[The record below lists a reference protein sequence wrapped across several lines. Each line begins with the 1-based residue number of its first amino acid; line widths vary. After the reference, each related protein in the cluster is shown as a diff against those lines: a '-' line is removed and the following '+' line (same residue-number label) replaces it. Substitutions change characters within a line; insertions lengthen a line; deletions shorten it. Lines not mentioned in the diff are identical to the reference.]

1 MKKLFTLFLALV
13 ASVGMMKATVYNG
26 TCGTNLKWSLNT
38 EDSTLVI
45 TGSGAMTSWAASS
58 YVPWYGY
65 TSCIA
70 YVSLPTG
77 LTDMSST
84 MFFFELSKV
93 KEISVDSENANFS
106 SEEGIL
112 FNKEK
117 TRLLRYPPKKQGA
130 YTIPNSVTAIAEN
143 AFYGCRLT
151 SIIIHDKVTSIGNYA
166 FNSCA
171 IEQGVYISDLS
182 AWCNILFGIQTG
194 SCPLYNAHKLYLND
208 EEITNLIIPEDVTSI
223 GDCAFEGCTNIT
235 SITIPNSVTS
245 IGVRA
250 FSGCYNLTQVHITD
264 IAAWCNIKF
273 GSNPLSTAQ
282 HLFLN
287 ETEITDIVVPDG
299 VTSIGHSTFYG
310 WKGMTSV
317 TFPESLTNIGG
328 SAFYGCTGLTSI
340 TLPDNLTSIGDN
352 AFSGCTGLTSITLPE
367 SLTSIGDNAFSGCTN
382 ISGELTIPNSVNSI
396 GTSAFY
402 GCNFSKVTINSNAWL
417 SATHTV
423 NTKNNF
429 WKVFGGQELEVV
441 IGDNVKSIG
450 AYIFWASKIH
460 KVTIPNS
467 VKNIGKSAFAT
478 CPNLI
483 SITIPDSITSIS
495 VSAFDN
501 CTKLESAHMGKSVTS
516 IGQYAFRYTSNSLK
530 YIEMTNPTPPDSINV
545 YQCSLTQSSTELRV
559 PAEYLEAYKNAPYWR
574 NFKYINAIDGAE
586 HTVIFYDWNGNELS
600 RVQVPD
606 GGSAVDLAPTP
617 PAVEHQVFIGW
628 SQGLT
633 NVTQSMTVYAQYEPV
648 KVFVQFVDWDGT
660 VLKSDSVYY
669 QGWVEA
675 PDNPYRRRYYF
686 TGWDKTFTWEDLVTD
701 LVITAQYEA
710 LPEGSSFVRED
721 GGIHALF
728 SVGEDKQVL
737 FSRGNLQ
744 FNAAKGS
751 HACADGTTQAGTW
764 RFAPEQYN
772 VRTWENY
779 NRGSEYDNW
788 IDLFAF
794 GATGYNGNLPTMD
807 ETTVSREMDG
817 ERSYYDF
824 GLYNAISNG
833 GNNPGEWRM
842 FTQNE
847 WRYLIQQRPH
857 ANKLHAHAKI
867 PREYDYIYGV
877 IVLPDD
883 GDTTLIYKEIDYNDP
898 EAYLNYDPSVPTYTL
913 AEWRQLEAKGALFFP
928 AGGLGLVNN
937 GYFNVNAIENGYYL
951 VSFTPPSNYT
961 NLLAIGFDTTTI
973 WSGLNTNPECI
984 SVRLVKDA
992 PISHLNAVAN
1002 NSSYG
1007 SISGETIYFGEDITI
1022 TATPNEGY
1030 HFVQWSDGITD
1041 NPRTFTLT
1049 GDSIITAEFAPNTYT
1064 LNVSCDEEQGTI
1076 EGESGSFDYLSE
1088 HVLTANAHYGYTFD
1102 KWSDGVTEN
1111 PRTLLLT
1118 HDTTITAIFNI
1129 NHYPIMFLNWNG
1141 ERLSSQSVA
1150 YNHAAEAPQLPER
1163 EGYIFM
1169 GWTADI
1175 EHIIDTTF
1183 AIALYDKVG
1192 VEVTY
1197 KAEDGETIFSE
1208 HADLHLP
1215 AAPII
1220 AGKSFKGWLTESA
1233 DSENGIVLRA
1243 TYTFD
1248 NPTTHD
1254 DVTITPS
1261 SNSAYV
1267 IFPFITG
1274 ALTYQLVIRDLFG
1287 NVVCKIMFS
1296 ATGHLLGIAFAPSR
1310 NRESQQATQ
1319 TTGFNFTVEGLD
1331 ANTTYEYEF
1340 VANDDTDEV
1349 IETLSGS
1356 FTTTAE
1362 VPTDNEQ
1369 VNSPSAVRKYLEDG
1383 HLMINANAHIFDSQ
1397 GKMVR

>member
-1 MKKLFTLFLALV
+1 MRKIYTLIIALV
-13 ASVGMMKATVYNG
+13 ASIGMTKAEVYSG
-26 TCGTNLKWSLNT
+26 TCGVDGDNLTWELNT

-45 TGSGAMTSWAASS
+45 TGSGAMTSWNLNMQYFAPWKS
-58 YVPWYGY
+58 YSG
-65 TSCIA
+65 SIRS
-70 YVSLPTG
+70 VSLPMG
-77 LTDMSST
+77 LTNIGEFAFYSCYNLTDISFPNTITSIESCAFDGCQKLETINIPSSMT
-84 MFFFELSKV
+84 SINSFAFLRSGNLKTIVVENDNPV
-93 KEISVDSENANFS
+93 YDSRENCNAII
-106 SEEGIL
+106 ETAT
-112 FNKEK
+112 NKLVLGSIN
-117 TRLLRYPPKKQGA
+117 TI
-130 YTIPNSVTAIAEN
+130 IPNSVTCIGRDAFRDSNIKDLSIPNNVTTIEDRAFWSCKIESISIPYSLTNIATRAFEGSSLKRVVINSKSIQNYKNTFGEQVREYVLEDSITEINQSAFKNSYQLESIALSTKITTIGNYAFQYCTKLDNFNIPDSVNVIAYGVFYGCSGLTSISVPDKVQSIASN
-143 AFYGCRLT
+143 AFYGC
-151 SIIIHDKVTSIGNYA
+151 S
-166 FNSCA
+166 
-171 IEQGVYISDLS
+171 
-182 AWCNILFGIQTG
+182 
-194 SCPLYNAHKLYLND
+194 KLQSL
-208 EEITNLIIPEDVTSI
+208 
-223 GDCAFEGCTNIT
+223 
-235 SITIPNSVTS
+235 
-245 IGVRA
+245 
-250 FSGCYNLTQVHITD
+250 
-264 IAAWCNIKF
+264 
-273 GSNPLSTAQ
+273 
-282 HLFLN
+282 HL
-287 ETEITDIVVPDG
+287 G
-299 VTSIGHSTFYG
+299 
-310 WKGMTSV
+310 
-317 TFPESLTNIGG
+317 
-328 SAFYGCTGLTSI
+328 
-340 TLPDNLTSIGDN
+340 
-352 AFSGCTGLTSITLPE
+352 
-367 SLTSIGDNAFSGCTN
+367 
-382 ISGELTIPNSVNSI
+382 
-396 GTSAFY
+396 
-402 GCNFSKVTINSNAWL
+402 
-417 SATHTV
+417 
-423 NTKNNF
+423 
-429 WKVFGGQELEVV
+429 
-441 IGDNVKSIG
+441 KSILSLSQDAFISCG
-450 AYIFWASKIH
+450 AIKRID
-460 KVTIPNS
+460 
-467 VKNIGKSAFAT
+467 
-478 CPNLI
+478 
-483 SITIPDSITSIS
+483 ITT
-495 VSAFDN
+495 
-501 CTKLESAHMGKSVTS
+501 
-516 IGQYAFRYTSNSLK
+516 
-530 YIEMTNPTPPDSINV
+530 PTPPDSINV
-545 YQCSLTQSSTELRV
+545 YQCGLSQLSIELLV
-559 PAEYLEAYKNAPYWR
+559 PEENLEAYKNAPYWR

-628 SQGLT
+628 SQDLS

-648 KVFVQFVDWDGT
+648 KVLVQFVDWDGT

-675 PDNPYRRRYYF
+675 PDNPYRRGYYF
-686 TGWDKTFTWEDLVTD
+686 TGWDRTFTWEDLVTD

-728 SVGEDKQVL
+728 SVSEGKQVL

-744 FNAAKGS
+744 FNAARGS

-764 RFAPEQYN
+764 RFAPEQYDVKQWN
-772 VRTWENY
+772 NSS
-779 NRGSEYDNW
+779 RGVEYDNW
-788 IDLFAF
+788 IDLFAY

-877 IVLPDD
+877 IILPDD

-1175 EHIIDTTF
+1175 EHVIDTTF

-1208 HADLHLP
+1208 HADLHIP
-1215 AAPII
+1215 NAPTLE
-1220 AGKSFKGWLTESA
+1220 GKTFAGWLTENI
-1233 DSENGIVLRA
+1233 DKNGIVLRA
-1243 TYTFD
+1243 TYTVD
-1248 NPTTHD
+1248 NPTTND
-1254 DVTITPS
+1254 DVTVVPG
-1261 SNSAYV
+1261 SNSANV
-1267 IFPFITG
+1267 TFPFVTG
-1274 ALTYQLVIRDLFG
+1274 AITYVLVIRDLFG
-1287 NVVCKIMFS
+1287 QVVCKIMFNAS
-1296 ATGHLLGIAFAPSR
+1296 GRLLGIAFAPSR
-1310 NRESQQATQ
+1310 ERSQTSAQ
-1319 TTGFNFTVEGLD
+1319 TDNFQFTVEGLD
-1331 ANTTYEYEF
+1331 PSTTYEYEF
-1340 VANDDTDEV
+1340 IAHDETDDV
-1349 IETLSGS
+1349 IETLIGA

-1369 VNSPSAVRKYLEDG
+1369 VNSPSAARKYLDDG
-1383 HLMINANAHIFDSQ
+1383 HLMIDANSHIFNTQ
-1397 GKMVR
+1397 GKMIK